1 VISGR
6 AAAAGVGGVF
16 MDRTLGIIALAFSK
30 PFDDLEL

>member
-6 AAAAGVGGVF
+6 AAVAGVGDAFIDGA
-16 MDRTLGIIALAFSK
+16 LGIIALAFSK